1 MALAMPDHMKSGQ
14 TCARGYACTWVG
26 ELVES
31 TRPDSMDAAQETKS
45 IMIVEDD
52 YDVRDALVQ
61 VLEYEGYQ
69 VASAANGQEAIDRL
83 RDGASPSLILLDLMM
98 PVMDGRQFRAR
109 QMEDPSLAAIPVIII
124 SADGRVDQKAA
135 AMGVAAYL
143 KKPIEVDNLLDL
155 IARYCG
161 AAPAAVS
168 A

>member
-1 MALAMPDHMKSGQ
+1 MEAP
-14 TCARGYACTWVG
+14 
-26 ELVES
+26 
-31 TRPDSMDAAQETKS
+31 QETKS

-61 VLEYEGYQ
+61 VLEYEGYR

-83 RDGASPSLILLDLMM
+83 RDGLSPGLILLDLMM

-135 AMGVAAYL
+135 AMGVAAFL
-143 KKPIEVDNLLDL
+143 KKPIEVDSLLDL

-161 AAPAAVS
+161 AAPAPVS
-168 A
+168 V